1 MFYPILFSIAG
12 FLSGGVLYSY
22 HVPKLLCGVDVVADS
37 PDHNPGMTN
46 AMKLCGVPVGLL
58 CLALDMAKGFLPVFA
73 ALRFLRIEDPWLA
86 PVLAAPA
93 LGHAL
98 AVFYPF
104 AGGKAVAVS
113 FGVLLGLLPQSAA
126 DDAYITASVFA
137 GDQYAVTL
145 QKDTRITLN
154 QFVGQEGLQISKALS
169 TSCVNFASDASS
181 YTIPQAIPKMKAR
194 RVFVVLGANDVD
206 GSVSV
211 DSFIADYKQFLQSIR
226 SAYAYCDIIAVGIPP
241 VTEDSTNAAE
251 TQTRIDQFNQ
261 AIAAASS
268 DLGFK
273 YLNTAEALKNTR
285 GYGEGTYFESNGF
298 STSGARALLEYAKSH
313 ACNTMDSRPDTS
325 DIPQRASA
333 SAGSNAPVP
342 TSTPTKFTA
351 SYEVEDSAKGTLTG
365 NGQTGVSSVEIQ
377 ADSGTSVNVTAVAA
391 EGFVFYKWSDGVTT
405 ATRYDNITKDIS
417 VKAMFNDAR
426 VELTL
431 DKGDTTIKQ
440 GESLTVNAAVK
451 LGNKAYDA
459 ANVQWS
465 INDEMEKNG
474 SSLTFKPDAAGTYTI
489 KAGIEINGTFSTAQ
503 LIVTVEAEATTINIS
518 GTGTLTA
525 GQSTTLTATVENGS
539 GDTLW
544 GCEETSWRTTG
555 TQVTF
560 TANEPGTYHIHAVNN
575 GADSVFVLT
584 VSAAA
589 TPEPTAV
596 PTPVPE
602 PTSADSTPQ

>member
-1 MFYPILFSIAG
+1 MSRERNEEKKG
-12 FLSGGVLYSY
+12 LS
-22 HVPKLLCGVDVVADS
+22 PTQRKACVV
-37 PDHNPGMTN
+37 
-46 AMKLCGVPVGLL
+46 
-58 CLALDMAKGFLPVFA
+58 LALC
-73 ALRFLRIEDPWLA
+73 
-86 PVLAAPA
+86 
-93 LGHAL
+93 AL
-98 AVFYPF
+98 AVVMSILAAWVLPTKLGLF
-104 AGGKAVAVS
+104 AGGKDSYDPDAYPLDTTLDS
-113 FGVLLGLLPQSAA
+113 ILPQSAA

-333 SAGSNAPVP
+333 SAGSNTPVP

-431 DKGDTTIKQ
+431 DKGDIVDEAHGHALHAACGQAPAHLAPQEGAELVTHQ
-440 GESLTVNAAVK
+440 TVQHTAGLLGVEQIFVDGAGVGHALLHALFGDLVKGDAVGGVGVQPQDVGQMPADGFAFAVRVGRQQNAVGVLGLAFEFLDELFLAFDADVLGRIAV
-451 LGNKAYDA
+451 LH
-459 ANVQWS
+459 
-465 INDEMEKNG
+465 IN
-474 SSLTFKPDAAGTYTI
+474 
-489 KAGIEINGTFSTAQ
+489 AQ
-503 LIVTVEAEATTINIS
+503 LGSRQVPDMAHAGGDLIVIAQIFA
-518 GTGTLTA
+518 
-525 GQSTTLTATVENGS
+525 NGLRLCRRLH
-539 GDTLW
+539 D
-544 GCEETSWRTTG
+544 
-555 TQVTF
+555 
-560 TANEPGTYHIHAVNN
+560 H
-575 GADSVFVLT
+575 
-584 VSAAA
+584 
-589 TPEPTAV
+589 
-596 PTPVPE
+596 
-602 PTSADSTPQ
+602 

>member
-1 MFYPILFSIAG
+1 MSRERNEEKKG
-12 FLSGGVLYSY
+12 LS
-22 HVPKLLCGVDVVADS
+22 PTQRKACVV
-37 PDHNPGMTN
+37 
-46 AMKLCGVPVGLL
+46 
-58 CLALDMAKGFLPVFA
+58 LALC
-73 ALRFLRIEDPWLA
+73 
-86 PVLAAPA
+86 
-93 LGHAL
+93 AL
-98 AVFYPF
+98 AVVMSILAAWVLPTKLGLF
-104 AGGKAVAVS
+104 AGGKDSYDPDAYPLDTTLDS
-113 FGVLLGLLPQSAA
+113 ILPQSAA

-333 SAGSNAPVP
+333 SAGSNTPVP

-365 NGQTGVSSVEIQ
+365 NGQ
-377 ADSGTSVNVTAVAA
+377 N
-391 EGFVFYKWSDGVTT
+391 GVTT

-596 PTPVPE
+596 PTPMPE
-602 PTSADSTPQ
+602 PTHADSTPQ

>member
-1 MFYPILFSIAG
+1 M
-12 FLSGGVLYSY
+12 
-22 HVPKLLCGVDVVADS
+22 
-37 PDHNPGMTN
+37 
-46 AMKLCGVPVGLL
+46 
-58 CLALDMAKGFLPVFA
+58 
-73 ALRFLRIEDPWLA
+73 
-86 PVLAAPA
+86 
-93 LGHAL
+93 
-98 AVFYPF
+98 
-104 AGGKAVAVS
+104 
-113 FGVLLGLLPQSAA
+113 
-126 DDAYITASVFA
+126 
-137 GDQYAVTL
+137 
-145 QKDTRITLN
+145 
-154 QFVGQEGLQISKALS
+154 
-169 TSCVNFASDASS
+169 
-181 YTIPQAIPKMKAR
+181 
-194 RVFVVLGANDVD
+194 
-206 GSVSV
+206 
-211 DSFIADYKQFLQSIR
+211 
-226 SAYAYCDIIAVGIPP
+226 
-241 VTEDSTNAAE
+241 
-251 TQTRIDQFNQ
+251 
-261 AIAAASS
+261 
-268 DLGFK
+268 
-273 YLNTAEALKNTR
+273 
-285 GYGEGTYFESNGF
+285 
-298 STSGARALLEYAKSH
+298 
-313 ACNTMDSRPDTS
+313 
-325 DIPQRASA
+325 
-333 SAGSNAPVP
+333 P

-544 GCEETSWRTTG
+544 GCRGNLLAHNGHAGDLHGQRARHLSHPRGQQRCGQRLCTDCQRRGYAG
-555 TQVTF
+555 THRC
-560 TANEPGTYHIHAVNN
+560 AHADA
-575 GADSVFVLT
+575 GADPRRFH
-584 VSAAA
+584 
-589 TPEPTAV
+589 TAISIRGYEDGNLYLR
-596 PTPVPE
+596 P
-602 PTSADSTPQ
+602 AGR